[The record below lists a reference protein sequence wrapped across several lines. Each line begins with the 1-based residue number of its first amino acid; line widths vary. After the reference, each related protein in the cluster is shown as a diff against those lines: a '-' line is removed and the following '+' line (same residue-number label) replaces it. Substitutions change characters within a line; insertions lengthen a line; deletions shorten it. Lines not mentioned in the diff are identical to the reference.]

1 MSADV
6 SSAGDTGTI
15 GADGGTAFG
24 AATTTAAAGHV
35 EAAAG
40 HPPLL
45 LPESPPR
52 FGPISRRLVGRLLAV
67 LALVELVGLVLVI
80 FADGHAARAAGL
92 SLALPGGGLLYDA
105 CPVLFLAVAAATVVA
120 LVLWW
125 GASAHFAIPLVWVL
139 GVVAAVLLADGPRLW
154 TDHGTQWTWAIPVV
168 YGLIVALL
176 ATAVWRTERR
186 YRRKRAMIPE
196 LNEYLRSAQLP
207 APISALREPD
217 AMDAELLRWCLDFA
231 GQPDDGLVGL
241 DWGEQFHGGTQ
252 TRYQLNSLSWSMSL
266 FAANYVPNAPGQID
280 RALRRVILKHTDLR
294 VWRYWRTL
302 NLVGNFDP
310 NPDPIRR
317 DNIMFSAF
325 LGDVLNT
332 YEAATG
338 STCFD
343 EPGSLTFV
351 WQDGRTFAY
360 DHHSIVDAV
369 RANFDASRLGF
380 FPCEP
385 GWSFTVCNVM
395 GAQALRGHDTGHG
408 TNQWDEVRG
417 RWQQTL
423 DEEYHTPDG
432 SYAHIRSNHVGLS
445 WDTGEVP
452 GGHYFANGTHRF
464 ADILP
469 DHARRAKALDLRLAG
484 PKMAAL
490 SAMVDDGRLN
500 LDLPAEPERNHARH
514 STLLPWNRL
523 LGGARLTGDEQL
535 AEAVIRSSAEKCATG
550 KRFPERPLDVGGAAL
565 GSHMLLRWSSPL
577 DLAALNMRGY
587 VAPTGPVLA
596 DAPWDE
602 VLVLLARSDD
612 GRSLR
617 LVLQPL
623 DDDETVPVRL
633 TFAGLLLG
641 VPYVLHSDDTPVL
654 AGDEPPSWSASADGD
669 GRATFDA
676 EISGRTELVLDVRR
690 AP

>member
-125 GASAHFAIPLVWVL
+125 GADAHFAIPLVWVL

-207 APISALREPD
+207 APIERAAR
-217 AMDAELLRWCLDFA
+217 ARR
-231 GQPDDGLVGL
+231 DG
-241 DWGEQFHGGTQ
+241 
-252 TRYQLNSLSWSMSL
+252 RR
-266 FAANYVPNAPGQID
+266 AAAVVP
-280 RALRRVILKHTDLR
+280 RLRRPARRRPRRARLGRAVPRRHPDPLPAEQPELVDVAVRGQLR
-294 VWRYWRTL
+294 AQRPGPDRPRPAAGDPQAHRPAGVAL
-302 NLVGNFDP
+302 LAHAQPVGNFDP

-408 TNQWDEVRG
+408 TNQWDEVRE

-432 SYAHIRSNHVGLS
+432 SYAHIRSNHVGS
-445 WDTGEVP
+445 VV
-452 GGHYFANGTHRF
+452 GHR
-464 ADILP
+464 
-469 DHARRAKALDLRLAG
+469 
-484 PKMAAL
+484 
-490 SAMVDDGRLN
+490 
-500 LDLPAEPERNHARH
+500 
-514 STLLPWNRL
+514 
-523 LGGARLTGDEQL
+523 
-535 AEAVIRSSAEKCATG
+535 
-550 KRFPERPLDVGGAAL
+550 
-565 GSHMLLRWSSPL
+565 
-577 DLAALNMRGY
+577 
-587 VAPTGPVLA
+587 
-596 DAPWDE
+596 
-602 VLVLLARSDD
+602 
-612 GRSLR
+612 
-617 LVLQPL
+617 
-623 DDDETVPVRL
+623 
-633 TFAGLLLG
+633 
-641 VPYVLHSDDTPVL
+641 
-654 AGDEPPSWSASADGD
+654 
-669 GRATFDA
+669 
-676 EISGRTELVLDVRR
+676 
-690 AP
+690 